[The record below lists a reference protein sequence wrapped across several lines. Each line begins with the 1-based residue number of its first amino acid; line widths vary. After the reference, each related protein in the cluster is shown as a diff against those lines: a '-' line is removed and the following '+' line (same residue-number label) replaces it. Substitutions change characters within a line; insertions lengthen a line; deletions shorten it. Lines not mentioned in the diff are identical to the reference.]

1 MKTAH
6 CRFGAAALLFP
17 VLLLSG
23 CLWSTRKLPVPKE
36 PAVVQTVTPDALAA
50 LLNQRWDA
58 MESLTATV
66 EIQASVLKPKE
77 GLARDYTSIR
87 GIILIRKPQMLRVY
101 GRVPVIGTRAFDM
114 VSDGKD
120 FTLWIPSKNVA
131 YEGSNTLEKK
141 SANPL
146 ENLRPGFFLDALV
159 VRGLHLPAG
168 TVGSSGGPYFCLS
181 DLARHWPSNDN
192 GARHEVLLI
201 TDGVDTYE
209 PRYDPADPYVEAAMN
224 DSIRAG
230 LVVYSIYWT
239 DRGRYD
245 NTAAGA
251 DAGQNLLAALTQT
264 TGGYNYWTG
273 NGNPVSFAPF
283 FEDLSWRLQNQYR
296 LSVDGRLRDKPAVE
310 TLNLKVGG
318 PAAKVYAPQRVFV
331 TASGGAGE

>member
-1 MKTAH
+1 MKKLGLAIWMVAGSLVTTA
-6 CRFGAAALLFP
+6 
-17 VLLLSG
+17 
-23 CLWSTRKLPVPKE
+23 
-36 PAVVQTVTPDALAA
+36 PAMPEA
-50 LLNQRWDA
+50 
-58 MESLTATV
+58 ATV
-66 EIQASVLKPKE
+66 QGEGKAIVTVLPKKDREAPVNVTLQDVQAKVN
-77 GLARDYTSIR
+77 GRDSNATGWVPLR
-87 GIILIRKPQMLRVY
+87 G
-101 GRVPVIGTRAFDM
+101 
-114 VSDGKD
+114 SDGRLELVVLMDSSARTSRGQQLADVSTFIQSLPADTK
-120 FTLWIPSKNVA
+120 VA
-131 YEGSNTLEKK
+131 LGYMENGRAVMAGPL
-141 SANPL
+141 SA
-146 ENLRPGFFLDALV
+146 DHALV